1 MSLLQIIV
9 IALVQGITEFLPISS
24 SAHLAVI
31 PALAGWPDQGL
42 AFDVAVHVGT
52 LGAVLV
58 YFRRDVGAMLGGLW
72 SAASGRRRRP
82 EGARMAGLLVVATV
96 PVVIAGGA
104 MHVLGVDESLR
115 RVDVIGGTLIGFGIL
130 LFLVDRASMTVRRL
144 EHLGTG
150 GAVFIGLAQVLALI
164 PGTSRAGITITLAR
178 LLGFERRDAARFS
191 LLLSIPTILGAGI
204 LSGVDIYQT
213 GDVELGLRAALA
225 AALAFLAA
233 LATIAVMMAW
243 LRRAGFT
250 PFVVYRVIAGV
261 ALLIWWYSPGLG

>member
-1 MSLLQIIV
+1 
-9 IALVQGITEFLPISS
+9 
-24 SAHLAVI
+24 
-31 PALAGWPDQGL
+31 
-42 AFDVAVHVGT
+42 
-52 LGAVLV
+52 
-58 YFRRDVGAMLGGLW
+58 
-72 SAASGRRRRP
+72 
-82 EGARMAGLLVVATV
+82 
-96 PVVIAGGA
+96 
-104 MHVLGVDESLR
+104 
-115 RVDVIGGTLIGFGIL
+115 L
-130 LFLVDRASMTVRRL
+130 LFLVDRAGMTVRRL